1 MKIEKKRTLIDKKGS
16 FKILKKI
23 NNYNNKHDIKLHIT
37 AFSFQAQK
45 SKKQDIQK
53 IQQQQYHQRQP

>member
-37 AFSFQAQK
+37 AFSF
-45 SKKQDIQK
+45 
-53 IQQQQYHQRQP
+53 